1 MNMSVLD
8 PAQIHL
14 QEKLPGGAYWQGVIK
29 RGKTLRIQDLQGS
42 HGVSIVCYNAD
53 NPIERLNVADTAK
66 IQFNAFLGKG
76 KVLYSDMGRV
86 LMSITEDTSECHD
99 LICGCS
105 NAASNEKKY
114 GPELH
119 NNSRNN
125 FLKALGKRGLTRK
138 DLMPNLNLFSRVMVS
153 PEGALSYSEES
164 EKPGSFIDLRAE
176 MNIFIVVS
184 NCPHVLHHSTEYNPK
199 PIELTVWNSPAPAAD
214 DLCRTANPEVIRGF
228 INTDALFA
236 QD

>member
-1 MNMSVLD
+1 MGMSVLD

-29 RGKTLRIQDLQGS
+29 RGKTLRIQDLEGS

-53 NPIERLNVADTAK
+53 NSIERLNVADTAK

-86 LMSITEDTSECHD
+86 LMSITDDTSGCHD

-125 FLKALGKRGLTRK
+125 FLKALGKKGLTRK

-153 PEGALSYSEES
+153 PDGELSYSETS

-184 NCPHVLHHSTEYNPK
+184 NCPHVLHPSTEYKPK
-199 PIELTVWNSPAPAAD
+199 PIEITVWNSPKPVAD
-214 DLCRTANPEVIRGF
+214 DLCRSANPEVIRGF

-236 QD
+236 